1 MKIICV
7 GRNYAEHI
15 AELKNTDPGEP
26 VIFLKP
32 DTALVRNND
41 PVYLPSHSS
50 DVHYEAEL
58 VFRVCRTGK
67 HVEPEFA
74 MRYVDAVTVG
84 IDLTARDV
92 QERMKEKR
100 LPWEMAKAFDQ
111 SAPVGDFVTLSEA
124 GSVKDLKFSLSINGE
139 LRQEGNSSQMIHNLE
154 RLISYISKVITL
166 KTGDLIFT
174 GTPVGVGRLHTGDRI
189 EARLGERQVLACE
202 IR

>member
-1 MKIICV
+1 
-7 GRNYAEHI
+7 
-15 AELKNTDPGEP
+15 
-26 VIFLKP
+26 
-32 DTALVRNND
+32 
-41 PVYLPSHSS
+41 
-50 DVHYEAEL
+50 
-58 VFRVCRTGK
+58 
-67 HVEPEFA
+67 
-74 MRYVDAVTVG
+74 
-84 IDLTARDV
+84 
-92 QERMKEKR
+92 MKEKR

>member
-1 MKIICV
+1 
-7 GRNYAEHI
+7 
-15 AELKNTDPGEP
+15 
-26 VIFLKP
+26 
-32 DTALVRNND
+32 
-41 PVYLPSHSS
+41 
-50 DVHYEAEL
+50 
-58 VFRVCRTGK
+58 
-67 HVEPEFA
+67 
-74 MRYVDAVTVG
+74 VTVG